1 MSIKQARELG
11 IIAKPAPTKGGMNS
25 LEERYAGYM
34 KQEGLIYYFE
44 PLKLILVHGIPHQ
57 RSEVS
62 YKIDFLVA
70 KAPMTRSVSPAARGA
85 RTSCY
90 GSYIIEHG
98 LEVHEVKGFWRE
110 DARLKI
116 KMAAE
121 LFPCFVFKGVTWN
134 RKERI
139 WEFESF

>member
-1 MSIKQARELG
+1 MAIRMSTKQARELG
-11 IIAKPAPTKGGMNS
+11 IIPKPAPSKGGMNS
-25 LEERYAGYM
+25 LEERYAGYL
-34 KQEGLIYYFE
+34 KQTGLIHYFE

-62 YKIDFLVA
+62 YKIDFLVE
-70 KAPMTRSVSPAARGA
+70 VEFFSPAL
-85 RTSCY
+85 TMD
-90 GSYIIEHG
+90 HG
-98 LEVHEVKGFWRE
+98 LEIHEVKGFWRE